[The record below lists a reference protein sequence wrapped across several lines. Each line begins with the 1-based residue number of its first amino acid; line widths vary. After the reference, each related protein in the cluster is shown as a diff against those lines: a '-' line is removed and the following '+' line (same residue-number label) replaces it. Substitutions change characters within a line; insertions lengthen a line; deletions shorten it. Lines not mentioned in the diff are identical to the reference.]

1 MTHKIPRLLFRARPG
16 WAPCHSVSQNE
27 PCVQII
33 MSSWNNGDPTPV
45 FNNAAQVWNHTF
57 FWEGMAPNAG
67 GKPSGDIG
75 AAIDKSFGSF
85 DAFKEQFAAAG
96 ATQFGSGWA
105 WLVADKDG
113 SLEIVKTPNAVNGM
127 VQGATMLFIVL
138 NSSSFFVLDVSFGNS

>member
-1 MTHKIPRLLFRARPG
+1 MAHGSR
-16 WAPCHSVSQNE
+16 V
-27 PCVQII
+27 VQII
-33 MSSWNNGDPTPV
+33 MASWNNGDPTPV

-67 GKPSGDIG
+67 GKPTGDIA

-85 DAFKEQFAAAG
+85 GAFKEQFAAAG

-105 WLVADKDG
+105 WLVAAKDG

-127 VQGATMLFIVL
+127 VQGTTFPR
-138 NSSSFFVLDVSFGNS
+138 